1 LAPESDQFAFLVVLR
16 DYWDSWTVHW
26 RRYVVDYSLT
36 DQWQVFLRARQ
47 LLAPLQIEPFP
58 RRHIPF
64 SRALQNWVVRL
75 HQRNQEQ
82 GYTLHKF
89 SLAGLVL
96 AWVFYRRQQRR
107 NGHSPAKQARRDL
120 CPVEFYANL
129 LQTLKRHG
137 WRRRSDQTPAEF
149 AQTVGAE
156 APDLAD
162 FSALTEIYYR
172 IRFSGGPLYSDE
184 GVRANAFLSRLGK
197 LR

>member
-1 LAPESDQFAFLVVLR
+1 
-16 DYWDSWTVHW
+16 
-26 RRYVVDYSLT
+26 
-36 DQWQVFLRARQ
+36 
-47 LLAPLQIEPFP
+47 
-58 RRHIPF
+58 
-64 SRALQNWVVRL
+64 
-75 HQRNQEQ
+75 
-82 GYTLHKF
+82 
-89 SLAGLVL
+89 
-96 AWVFYRRQQRR
+96 
-107 NGHSPAKQARRDL
+107 
-120 CPVEFYANL
+120 
-129 LQTLKRHG
+129 LKRHG